1 MKKMAPITTRH
12 FDLRDH
18 GIGRTLGQDLR
29 FRYLPFGS
37 YGGGPS
43 IFILARLVVL
53 HTLGGVA
60 LRVAYALEASGLLKW
75 LMRLRRPPGSP
86 RTSPRD

>member
-1 MKKMAPITTRH
+1 MKKMSPITTRH

-18 GIGRTLGQDLR
+18 TISRTMRQDLR

-43 IFILARLVVL
+43 IFILARLFLL
-53 HTLGGVA
+53 HRLGGLA
-60 LRVAYALEASGLLKW
+60 LRLAYVLEGSRAIKW
-75 LMRLRRPPGSP
+75 LARLRRPPGNP
-86 RTSPRD
+86 RT

>member
-1 MKKMAPITTRH
+1 MKKMAPITTRR

-18 GIGRTLGQDLR
+18 AIGRTMGQDLR

-43 IFILARLVVL
+43 LFILARLFLL
-53 HTLGGVA
+53 HTLGGLA
-60 LRVAYALEASGLLKW
+60 LRVAYALEDSGMIKGLA
-75 LMRLRRPPGSP
+75 RLRRPPGNP